1 MPTNQQDID
10 LANKV
15 LSYLRDN
22 VGVGSYSDTSRIAFR
37 CDVPRADQADLRNML
52 NRLHRLGMVERAATG
67 SKLRWSVKGATWDHT
82 NPFRGLT
89 GMPVQYSN
97 TKASGQWEVTGDTYH
112 NRDAIKS
119 IPGWKWNKEDSVWS
133 IPKTDAN
140 KAAME
145 RIGLGVTEYTPAV
158 KEPEAPE
165 AFTPEE
171 PGETPAE
178 PLTTESHAVV
188 HRLKLRVEGL
198 ERSEKMARE
207 QLADLRQ
214 QHTSLQAVFAG
225 AVEAAAAQCAE
236 FTKLKEAVRANVR
249 TIKVERYDGT
259 TATLENKVMPKV
271 FDKVASLARCRRNI
285 LLVGPAGCG
294 KSYLAKL
301 VYQAL
306 GLPMFGKVG
315 GSEGLDETHLIGY
328 SRPNLTTGKDKFVTT
343 QFLECFEKG
352 GLCLL
357 DEIDRA
363 NPNVM
368 LVLNSALDGNGDLPV
383 PTRGDIAKKSKDF
396 VCVATGN
403 TYGRGA
409 DRMYAGANQLDEA
422 TIDRFRIGIVEMDYD
437 PVVDEAVCPNEEVRT
452 WCQTVRQGINR
463 FGGMR
468 RIMSSRFMED
478 ANIMVEQGGWTLADV
493 QETFFAGW
501 SRDEKAKV
509 MSA

>member
-1 MPTNQQDID
+1 MPTNQEDID

-15 LSYLRDN
+15 LSYLRDS
-22 VGVGSYSDTSRIAFR
+22 VGSGSYSDTSRIAFR
-37 CDVPRADQADLRNML
+37 CDVTRDDQAHLRNVL
-52 NRLHRLGMVERAATG
+52 GRLHRNGLVDRAANG
-67 SKLRWSVKGATWDHT
+67 SKLRWSIKGDNWDRT
-82 NPFRGLT
+82 NPFKGLT
-89 GMPVQYSN
+89 GVAIQYSN
-97 TKASGQWEVTGDTYH
+97 TTGARWEVTGDTYN

-119 IPGWKWNKEDSVWS
+119 IPGWKWDKEHTAWT
-133 IPKTDAN
+133 IPRTEAN
-140 KAAME
+140 KASME
-145 RIGLGVTEYTPAV
+145 RIGLGVTEYTPPA
-158 KEPEAPE
+158 KEPESPE
-165 AFTPEE
+165 KFTPEE
-171 PGETPAE
+171 TGETPE
-178 PLTTESHAVV
+178 ESGQPLTTESHAVV
-188 HRLKLRVEGL
+188 HRLGLRLKDL
-198 ERSEKMARE
+198 ERRHSALRE
-207 QLADLRQ
+207 EHGQLQTAF
-214 QHTSLQAVFAG
+214 TTV
-225 AVEAAAAQCAE
+225 VNAATEQVRE
-236 FTKLKEAVRANVR
+236 FDRLKEQVRANVR
-249 TIKVERYDGT
+249 TIKVERYDGKVL
-259 TATLENKVMPKV
+259 TLENKVLPKV

-301 VYQAL
+301 VYEAL
-306 GLPMFGKVG
+306 GLPRFGKVG

-343 QFLECFEKG
+343 QFLECFEAG

-383 PTRGDIAKKSKDF
+383 PARGDIARKHKDF

-422 TIDRFRIGIVEMDYD
+422 TIDRFRIGIVEVDYD
-437 PVVDEAVCPNEEVRT
+437 PVVDAAVCPHDELRE
-452 WCQTVRQGINR
+452 WCQTVRAKINT

-468 RIMSSRFMED
+468 RIMSTRFMED
-478 ANIMVEQGGWTLADV
+478 AYVMVSQGGWTLDDV
-493 QETFFAGW
+493 RDTFFSGW
-501 SRDEKAKV
+501 SRDEKSKV